1 MTQIPYGRQWIDAE
15 DEAAV
20 LAALRAPMLTQGPAT
35 QAFERE
41 IADYVG
47 ARHAVAVSSATAGLH
62 LAMMALDLG
71 SGEAITSPITF
82 VATSNTMVHVG
93 LTPVFADINP
103 ETLTLSP
110 AAVSAAITPAT
121 RLLAPVHF
129 AGLPADMAQLRA
141 LAGDNGLQIVEDAAH
156 AIGSHY
162 ADGGR
167 VGNGSHA
174 DLTVFSFHPV
184 KTMTTGEGGAITTN
198 DPELYGRLL
207 MLRSHGITR
216 DPARLS
222 DQPGPWWYEQQAM
235 GLNYRMTDIQ
245 AALGSSQLRKLDR
258 FIDRRLAIVAE
269 YRRAFADLAW
279 LVLPPDAGDRRI
291 GWHLFT
297 ARMDF
302 EALGQT
308 RAQVMATLSAQGV
321 GSQVHYIPVTR
332 QPWYRTHRATDPAA
346 FPQAEA
352 YYAQAL
358 SLPLYA
364 AMTDDDVA
372 QVIAAVRGLA

>member
-35 QAFERE
+35 DAFERE

-47 ARHAVAVSSATAGLH
+47 VRHAVAVSSATAGLH
-62 LAMMALDLG
+62 LSMMALDLG

-82 VATSNTMVHVG
+82 VATSNTMVQVG
-93 LTPVFADINP
+93 LTPVFADIDP
-103 ETLTLSP
+103 DTLTLSP
-110 AAVSAAITPAT
+110 SAVAAAITPAT

-129 AGLPADMAQLRA
+129 AGLPADMTPLKA
-141 LAGDNGLQIVEDAAH
+141 LAGDHGLKIVEDAAH
-156 AIGSHY
+156 AIGSEY
-162 ADGGR
+162 AGGGR
-167 VGNGSHA
+167 VGNGLHA

-198 DPELYGRLL
+198 DAELYERLR

-216 DPARLS
+216 DPARLA

-245 AALGSSQLRKLDR
+245 AALGSSQLKKLDG
-258 FIDRRLAIVAE
+258 FIDRRLAIVAD
-269 YRRAFADLAW
+269 YRRAFAGLDW
-279 LVLPPDAGDRRI
+279 LTLPPDAGDRRI

-297 ARMDF
+297 AQIDF

-308 RAQVMATLSAQGV
+308 RAEVMAALAARGI

-332 QPWYRTHRATDPAA
+332 QPWYREHLATDPAA
-346 FPQAEA
+346 FPNAEA
-352 YYAQAL
+352 YYRQAL

-372 QVIAAVRGLA
+372 QVIAAVRALA

>member
-41 IADYVG
+41 IAAYVG

-62 LAMMALDLG
+62 LSMMALELG

-93 LTPVFADINP
+93 LTPVFADIDP
-103 ETLTLSP
+103 ATLTLSP
-110 AAVSAAITPAT
+110 AAVAAAITPAT

-129 AGLPADMAQLRA
+129 AGRPADMTGLRA
-141 LAGDNGLQIVEDAAH
+141 LADDHGLKIVEDAAH
-156 AIGSHY
+156 AIGSDY
-162 ADGGR
+162 VGGGR
-167 VGNGSHA
+167 VGNGAYS

-198 DPELYGRLL
+198 DPALYERLL

-216 DPARLS
+216 DPTRLS
-222 DQPGPWWYEQQAM
+222 DPPGPWWYEQQAM

-279 LVLPPDAGDRRI
+279 LTLPPDAADRRI

-297 ARMDF
+297 ARIDF

-308 RAQVMATLSAQGV
+308 RAEVMAALAAKGV

-332 QPWYRTHRATDPAA
+332 QPWYRATYDTRPDA

-372 QVIAAVRGLA
+372 QVTAAVRGLG